1 MLIAGMGVTTVRSN
15 ILIWDICTDIL
26 LRRMRRRDLQ
36 TQYKSFCNV
45 LRTFRREKGL
55 NQVDIARKLRK
66 PQSYISKV
74 ESGER
79 RLDFVELA
87 QLCNAMGISIVDFS
101 KAFDKLAK

>member
-1 MLIAGMGVTTVRSN
+1 MGVTTVRSN
-15 ILIWDICTDIL
+15 ILIWDICTYNL
-26 LRRMRRRDLQ
+26 LRNMRRRDLQ

-55 NQVDIARKLRK
+55 NQVDIARKLMK

-79 RLDFVELA
+79 RLDFVELT
-87 QLCNAMGISIVDFS
+87 QLCNAMDISIVDFA

>member
-1 MLIAGMGVTTVRSN
+1 MLMAGMGVLIARSN
-15 ILIWDICTDIL
+15 ILIWDICKDIL
-26 LRRMRRRDLQ
+26 LLSMRRRDLQ
-36 TQYKSFCNV
+36 TQYKSFCSV

-55 NQVDIARKLRK
+55 NQVDIAKKLRK
-66 PQSYISKV
+66 HQSYISKV

-87 QLCNAMGISIVDFS
+87 QLCNAMGISIVDFA